1 MPVVPSY
8 LRYTRL
14 LYILGWAV
22 IFVQKFDRLRVI
34 RVCQLFPKTF
44 CHILCVFLEK
54 FSFYLP
60 TALKICDFKGTVQ
73 QDFRPSLF
81 FHHSNQPEPRTNG
94 LKYFRFWFRFR
105 LNTRMFPN
113 LRAASYG
120 TKSIIKICGE
130 ISAQYDTAG
139 SHPILRG
146 VNSHFLN
153 LLHRP
158 LKGQCHKNNYEFLVW

>member
-1 MPVVPSY
+1 MPVVPSN

-14 LYILGWAV
+14 Y
-22 IFVQKFDRLRVI
+22 I
-34 RVCQLFPKTF
+34 RVGRYFCIEIRQVACDQSLLAVPKN
-44 CHILCVFLEK
+44 ILSHFE
-54 FSFYLP
+54 
-60 TALKICDFKGTVQ
+60 GTVQ
-73 QDFRPSLF
+73 GDFRPSLF
-81 FHHSNQPEPRTNG
+81 FHHSNQPEPLTNG

-105 LNTRMFPN
+105 WDTRIFPN